1 MHVPHTHST
10 DFKGKLPCMF
20 YQKQKKQKTQ
30 DQDISTAWH
39 ALTGSRP
46 PSRWSF
52 EAVGMIWVLNV
63 SSLDVSDD
71 WLMNQSVILLW
82 GMNVSDILS
91 PVYTQAVDFMA
102 ESEFGPQ

>member
-1 MHVPHTHST
+1 MHVLSEA
-10 DFKGKLPCMF
+10 
-20 YQKQKKQKTQ
+20 KKKKHITQ

-39 ALTGSRP
+39 ALIRSRP

-52 EAVGMIWVLNV
+52 EAVSMIWVLNV
-63 SSLDVSDD
+63 ISLDVSDH

-82 GMNVSDILS
+82 GLNVSDILS
-91 PVYTQAVDFMA
+91 PVYTTAVNFRA